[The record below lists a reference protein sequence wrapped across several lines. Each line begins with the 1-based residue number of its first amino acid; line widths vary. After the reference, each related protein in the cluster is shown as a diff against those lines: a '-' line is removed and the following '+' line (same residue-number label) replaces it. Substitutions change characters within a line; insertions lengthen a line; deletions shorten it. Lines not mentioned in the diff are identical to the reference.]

1 MMNIAIDGPAG
12 AGKSTLAKA
21 LAKELSFLYVD
32 TGALYRA
39 VGYAMTQ
46 RGVELQDSE
55 AVAAQLDGLRV
66 SLRYVNGVQRVFVG
80 GEDVSEKIRTPE
92 ISMAASVVSAQ
103 PAVRQFLFQLQ
114 RDIAAQNDVIMDGR
128 DIGTVVLPQAE
139 LKIFLTASAE
149 ERARRRYREL
159 EEKGETVTY
168 DEVLSDMMKRDYAD
182 THREIAP
189 LRQAEGAVPVDTS
202 GQTLEESVAVM
213 RRLVRERM
221 GDGI

>member
-221 GDGI
+221 RDGI

>member
-1 MMNIAIDGPAG
+1 MNIAIDGPAG

-46 RGVELQDSE
+46 RGVELQNSE
-55 AVAAQLDGLRV
+55 KVSAQLDGLQV
-66 SLRYVNGVQRVFVG
+66 SLRYVDGVQRVFVG
-80 GEDVSEKIRTPE
+80 EEDVSEKIRTPE

-189 LRQAEGAVPVDTS
+189 LRQAEEAVPVDTS
-202 GQTLEESVAVM
+202 GQTLEESIAVM
-213 RRLVRERM
+213 RQLVRERM